1 MRFTRNKQLVFVL
14 ILVVGAVVVWLFSR
28 NDSPPIRIN
37 ADTSIKTTRVAPSNF
52 QYPSGWTEA
61 KQIPIADSRA
71 GVIAEAKHNNPT
83 ASLVLSSV
91 PGSLTSGTSINK
103 LASQTVDKL
112 KTESIDF
119 SLLSSSIV
127 NIGGN
132 KAIDIVFSSSSGG
145 QIYTENQFIVPT
157 NQTTYFLTLS
167 VQQTAYPKLS
177 STVEQLPTSL
187 ASYLK

>member
-1 MRFTRNKQLVFVL
+1 
-14 ILVVGAVVVWLFSR
+14 
-28 NDSPPIRIN
+28 
-37 ADTSIKTTRVAPSNF
+37 
-52 QYPSGWTEA
+52 
-61 KQIPIADSRA
+61 
-71 GVIAEAKHNNPT
+71 
-83 ASLVLSSV
+83 
-91 PGSLTSGTSINK
+91 LTSGTSINK